1 MNINQHKVKLL
12 NASGKPR
19 EIGEIP
25 DLWHIAEG
33 VRNQAGGKAGD
44 AVLEVWHMAHD
55 MKDAITNQD
64 QARVIDVSDRDDDEI
79 ATDETRSNGPRL

>member
-25 DLWHIAEG
+25 DLWYLQHHPRLSIKDKELII
-33 VRNQAGGKAGD
+33 D
-44 AVLEVWHMAHD
+44 VWHMTHNL
-55 MKDAITNQD
+55 KDAITNLG
-64 QARVIDVSDRDDDEI
+64 QARVIDVSRDG
-79 ATDETRSNGPRL
+79 S

>member
-1 MNINQHKVKLL
+1 MSVKWVLHLTENPVNINQNKVKLL

-19 EIGEIP
+19 DIGEIP

-33 VRNQAGGKAGD
+33 VRKQAGGKAGD
-44 AVLEVWHMAHD
+44 AILEVWHMAHD

-64 QARVIDVSDRDDDEI
+64 QARVIDVRW
-79 ATDETRSNGPRL
+79 AG